1 MRSSSIN
8 TRPFLSRGFGCWK
21 RSALAL
27 SAGLLT
33 LSSLQAGQRPV
44 NIKMASLAPDGSPW
58 HQVLQEIAQ
67 DWRELSNNQVRLQI
81 YAGGVIGDESD
92 MVRKMRLSQV
102 QAAALTAEGLSYI
115 DKGIYGLSL
124 PLLVDNY
131 AELDWLRAQVEPEL
145 RRRFE
150 EKEFVV
156 LAWADVGWAYWFTRT
171 PVRTPD
177 DLRKQRIFTWAGDPH
192 SPRLWKTAKFQAV
205 SLSAMDVLP
214 GLQTGL
220 IDAVSSTPLTVASFQ
235 WFGIIKYMTNLPWA
249 AMTGGLIINRKSWN
263 RIPENLRPRLRA
275 AVKKRVVRIKDEI
288 RYADDEAVAVMQE
301 YGLEVVDITE
311 DERAQWQQFVDQYGP
326 ILRGTLVDTAMY
338 DQIQDLR
345 HVMDRPDFTLPEE
358 GPGHQ

>member
-1 MRSSSIN
+1 MMKKSFNTNLLYHHRSGYRKWLVI
-8 TRPFLSRGFGCWK
+8 
-21 RSALAL
+21 AL
-27 SAGLLT
+27 SAGLLIQ
-33 LSSLQAGQRPV
+33 SSLQAGQRPV
-44 NIKMASLAPDGSPW
+44 NIKMASLAPEGSPW

-67 DWRELSNNQVRLQI
+67 DWRDLSNNQVRLQI

-131 AELDWLRAQVEPEL
+131 AELDWLRAQLEPEL
-145 RRRFE
+145 RRRYE
-150 EKEFVV
+150 EKEFIV
-156 LAWADVGWAYWFTRT
+156 LAWADVGWAYWFTRKPT
-171 PVRTPD
+171 KTPD

-192 SPRLWKTAKFQAV
+192 SPRLWKTAGFQAV

-220 IDAVSSTPLTVASFQ
+220 IDAVQSSPLTVASFQ

-249 AMTGGLIINRKSWN
+249 AMTGGLIINSKSWN

-275 AVKKRVVRIKDEI
+275 AVRKRTLRIKNQI
-288 RYADDEAVAVMQE
+288 RYTDDEAVAVMQE
-301 YGLEVVDITE
+301 HGLEIVDITE
-311 DERAQWQQFVDQYGP
+311 DERAQWQQFVDRYGP

-338 DQIQDLR
+338 DQIQALR
-345 HVMDRPDFTLPEE
+345 REMDRPDFTLPEE
-358 GPGHQ
+358 GSGNQ

>member
-1 MRSSSIN
+1 MMNNSIN
-8 TRPFLSRGFGCWK
+8 ISLFPSPGFGCWK
-21 RSALAL
+21 WLAL
-27 SAGLLT
+27 VLSAALLT
-33 LSSLQAGQRPV
+33 LPSLQAGNRPV
-44 NIKMASLAPDGSPW
+44 NIKMASLAPEGSPW
-58 HQVLQEIAQ
+58 HQILQEIAQ
-67 DWRELSNNQVRLQI
+67 DWRELSNNQVHLQI

-92 MVRKMRLSQV
+92 MVRKMRLNQV

-131 AELDWLRAQVEPEL
+131 TELDWLRARVEPEL
-145 RRRFE
+145 RRRYE
-150 EKEFVV
+150 EKGFVV
-156 LAWADVGWAYWFTRT
+156 LAWADVGWAYWFTRK
-171 PVRTPD
+171 PVKTPD

-192 SPRLWKTAKFQAV
+192 TPRLWKTAGFQAV
-205 SLSAMDVLP
+205 SLSAVDVLP

-220 IDAVSSTPLTVASFQ
+220 IDAVQTVPLIMASNQ
-235 WFGIIKYMTNLPWA
+235 WFAVARYMTNLPWA
-249 AMTGGLIINRKSWN
+249 AMTGGLIINQKTWN
-263 RIPENLRPRLRA
+263 RIPGDLRPRLLA
-275 AVKKRVVRIKDEI
+275 AVKGRVLRIKKEI

-338 DQIQDLR
+338 DRIYELR
-345 HVMDRPDFTLPEE
+345 RMMDHPDFTLPEE